1 VVLLAIFLVLFV
13 DVQQQFLQLVAR
25 QQIFVVETRTHAQME
40 GLLRLFLAWTLLEPG
55 SLASQAK
62 FNDVLRVH
70 VL

>member
-1 VVLLAIFLVLFV
+1 
-13 DVQQQFLQLVAR
+13 LQLVAR
-25 QQIFVVETRTHAQME
+25 QQILVVETRTHAQVE